1 MAHYKENG
9 VHCFS
14 PDDAETEF
22 YIKEDATLSEII
34 EKAKEKFGEN
44 VDFEDITITAE
55 HIHTVAI
62 GYNRYDAFDYTNYLV
77 VSIDT

>member
-1 MAHYKENG
+1 MGYYKENG
-9 VHCFS
+9 VQCFS
-14 PDDAETEF
+14 PDDTETEF

-55 HIHTVAI
+55 HIHTDAI
-62 GYNRYDAFDYTNYLV
+62 GYNRYDAFDYTDYLV
-77 VSIDT
+77 VSFDT